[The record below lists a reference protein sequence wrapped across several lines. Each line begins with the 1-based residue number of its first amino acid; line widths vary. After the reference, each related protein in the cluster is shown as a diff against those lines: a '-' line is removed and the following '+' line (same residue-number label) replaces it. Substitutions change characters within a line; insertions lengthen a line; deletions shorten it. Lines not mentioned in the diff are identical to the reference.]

1 LTQLQNRSLPLLI
14 LVCVMVCVMAVTSHA
29 SAGET
34 ATIQPSCPTPKEVQ
48 GFLTCADVGKAEAE
62 GAVVYYGP
70 DVERQ
75 IVAFLQK
82 FNALFPKIKT
92 DQYLRE
98 QTGRLYAKLNAE
110 RQAGTYLVDVLSLSD
125 ISPGLDLIKKDGY
138 TPYVSPQAV
147 NFDPRF
153 RSDPP
158 GYFTWYTMVLAGI
171 AYNTDVVSEAE
182 APKTWKDL
190 LDPKW
195 RGAINFKDSASGL
208 QGAQWFMLRKLHGD
222 NFWKDMAA
230 QNPRPLP
237 STVQQYERLIN
248 HEDKII
254 GLAEYSTYLEFKAKG
269 APIAYVFP
277 PEGLIGAAQFVGIV
291 SKGPHPEAAKL
302 FLDWYLSSLGQELLS
317 QNFYRHSPRTD
328 VAPPPGGKPLSEL
341 KIIVPD
347 WNEYVKAHTQYV
359 REWNALSGLR

>member
-1 LTQLQNRSLPLLI
+1 MQRKKLCLIMAILCLT
-14 LVCVMVCVMAVTSHA
+14 MAA
-29 SAGET
+29 IAQAGAGET
-34 ATIQPSCPTPKEVQ
+34 ATLQPSCPTPKEVQ
-48 GFLTCADVGKAEAE
+48 GFLTCADVGKAETE
-62 GAVVYYGP
+62 GAMVYYGP
-70 DVERQ
+70 DIERQ

-82 FNALFPKIKT
+82 FNELFPKIKT

-110 RQAGTYLVDVLSLSD
+110 RQAGTYLADVLALSD
-125 ISPGLDLIKKDGY
+125 MSPGLDLMKKDGY
-138 TPYVSPQAV
+138 IPYISPQLV
-147 NFDPRF
+147 NFEARF

-222 NFWKDMAA
+222 NFWRDMAK
-230 QNPRPLP
+230 QNPRALP

-248 HEDKII
+248 REDKII
-254 GLAEYSTYLEFKAKG
+254 GLAQYSTFLEFKAKG
-269 APIAYVFP
+269 APIAFVAP
-277 PEGLIGAAQFVGIV
+277 PEGLVGTAQFVGIV

-302 FLDWYLSSLGQELLS
+302 FVDWFLSPLGQEIMS
-317 QNFYRHSPRTD
+317 QSFYHHSPRAD

-341 KIIVPD
+341 TIIVPD
-347 WNEYVKAHTQYV
+347 WNEYIKAHTQYV

>member
-1 LTQLQNRSLPLLI
+1 MGVPKTLLTGMI
-14 LVCVMVCVMAVTSHA
+14 LWFAMAAVAQAGAGDTS
-29 SAGET
+29 S
-34 ATIQPSCPTPKEVQ
+34 IQPSCPTPKEVQ
-48 GFLTCADVGKAEAE
+48 GFLTCADVAKAEAE

-70 DVERQ
+70 DIERQ
-75 IVAFLQK
+75 IVAFLQQ
-82 FNALFPKIKT
+82 FNELFPKIKT

-110 RQAGTYLVDVLSLSD
+110 RQAGTYLADVLSLSD
-125 ISPGLDLIKKDGY
+125 YSPGLDLMKKDGY
-138 TPYVSPQAV
+138 TPYISPQIA
-147 NFDPRF
+147 NYEPRF

-171 AYNTDVVSEAE
+171 AYNTDVVSEAD

-195 RGAINFKDSASGL
+195 RGSINFKDSASGL
-208 QGAQWFMLRKLHGD
+208 QGAQWFMLRKLYGD
-222 NFWKDMAA
+222 NFWRDMTA
-230 QNPRPLP
+230 QNPRALP

-248 HEDKII
+248 REDKII
-254 GLAEYSTYLEFKAKG
+254 GLAQYSTFLEFKAKG
-269 APIAYVFP
+269 APIAFVVP
-277 PEGLIGAAQFVGIV
+277 PEGLIGTAQFVGIV

-302 FLDWYLSSLGQELLS
+302 FLDWFLSPLGQGIMS
-317 QNFYRHSPRTD
+317 QNFYHHSPRAD
-328 VAPPPGGKPLSEL
+328 VEPPPGGKPVSEL

-347 WNEYVKAHTQYV
+347 WNDYIKAHTQYV

>member
-1 LTQLQNRSLPLLI
+1 MRLKTLLPTLIILL
-14 LVCVMVCVMAVTSHA
+14 MTMAAVPQVDS
-29 SAGET
+29 GE
-34 ATIQPSCPTPKEVQ
+34 AAAIQPSCPTPREVQ
-48 GFLTCADVGKAEAE
+48 GFLTCADVAKAEAE
-62 GAVVYYGP
+62 GAVVYYSP

-75 IVAFLQK
+75 LVAVLEK
-82 FNALFPKIKT
+82 FHELFPKIKT

-110 RQAGTYLVDVLSLSD
+110 RQAGTYLADVLALSD
-125 ISPGLDLIKKDGY
+125 YAPGLDLLKKDGY
-138 TPYVSPQAV
+138 VPYVSPQVV

-153 RSDPP
+153 LSNPP
-158 GYFTWYTMVLAGI
+158 GHFAWYTMVLAGI

-208 QGAQWFMLRKLHGD
+208 QGAQWFMLRKLYGD
-222 NFWKDMAA
+222 NFWKEMSA
-230 QNPRPLP
+230 QNPRALP

-248 HEDKII
+248 REDKII
-254 GLAEYSTYLEFKAKG
+254 GLAQYSTFLEFKAKG
-269 APIAYVFP
+269 APIAFVIP
-277 PEGLIGAAQFVGIV
+277 PEGLVGTAQFLGIV

-302 FLDWYLSSLGQELLS
+302 FVDWYLSPLGQGLRS
-317 QNFYRHSPRTD
+317 QTFYHHSPRAD
-328 VAPPPGGKPLSEL
+328 VEPPPGGKPISEI
-341 KIIVPD
+341 KIMVPD
-347 WNEYVKAHTQYV
+347 FDEYTKAHTRYV